1 MKGSDLF
8 VKCLENEG
16 VEYIFGV
23 PGEETID
30 LTDSLSR
37 SGIRFIV
44 TRHEQGAAFMADMYG
59 RLTHKPGVCLATLGP
74 GATNL
79 ITGVA
84 DAQLDKAP
92 LVAITGQA
100 GLEKTH
106 KESHQYIDI
115 VAMFRHVTSWNT
127 RVTRPDFI
135 PEIVRKAFEIA
146 ADRPGAVHIELPED
160 IAGEDSDDNRKQPL
174 FKKGRPHIIMH
185 DSQDL
190 TKAAEMIRESSMPL
204 ILAGNG
210 VFRGNA
216 ASELRKFVSSSG
228 LPVVTT
234 FMGKGAVPA
243 DDEHY
248 LGSMGIKDRDHVM
261 CGLDMADLVITVG
274 YDYVEYSPRYW
285 NADGLKKIIHIH
297 SDHPETDESYIPDIT
312 LPGNIRQA
320 LSRLTEECGCKKE
333 MSERFRKVRSKM
345 RAELED
351 FMDDMSFPMKPQKI
365 IYDIRECLSRND
377 MLVSDVGAHKL
388 WVGRL
393 FPAYEANT
401 VFISNGLAS
410 MGFALPAAILA
421 SFLNPERKVVA
432 VIGDG
437 GFLMNVQEMETAVRL
452 GCSFVVVIFND
463 SKYGLIEWHEK
474 RKFDQSIGI
483 DFTNP
488 DFVMLAKSF
497 GAKGVRIENAGEFR
511 PVLKEAL
518 SQGGVW
524 ILDVRVDYSENFRLT
539 EKLSN
544 NMCDL

>member
-23 PGEETID
+23 PGEETVD
-30 LTDSLSR
+30 LMDSLSR
-37 SGIRFIV
+37 SRIKFIV

-59 RLTHKPGVCLATLGP
+59 RMTHRPGVCLATLGP

-79 ITGVA
+79 ITGIA

-115 VAMFRHVTSWNT
+115 VAMFRQVTAWNS

-135 PEIVRKAFEIA
+135 PEIIRKAFDVA
-146 ADRPGAVHIELPED
+146 TDKPGAVHIELPED
-160 IAGEDSDDNRKQPL
+160 IAGESSKKQPL
-174 FKKGRPHIIMH
+174 FKKGRHHITMH
-185 DSQDL
+185 DEQDMK
-190 TKAAEMIRESSMPL
+190 KAAEMIRESSMPL

-210 VFRGNA
+210 VFRGEA
-216 ASELRKFVSSSG
+216 ASELRKFVTFSG

-234 FMGKGAVPA
+234 FMGKGAIPA

-261 CGLDMADLVITVG
+261 CGMEMADLVVTVG
-274 YDYVEYSPRYW
+274 YDYVEYSPRSW
-285 NADGLKKIIHIH
+285 NPDGSKKIIHIH

-320 LSRLTEECGCKKE
+320 LSRLTDACDFKKE
-333 MSERFRKVRSKM
+333 MPERFRKVRSRM
-345 RAELED
+345 MAELED
-351 FMDDMSFPMKPQKI
+351 SRNDVSFPMKPQKI

-377 MLVSDVGAHKL
+377 ILVSDVGAHKL
-388 WVGRL
+388 WIGRL

-410 MGFALPAAILA
+410 MGFALPAATLA
-421 SFLNPERKVVA
+421 SFLKPECRVVA
-432 VIGDG
+432 VAGDG
-437 GFLMNVQEMETAVRL
+437 GFLMNVQELETAVRL
-452 GCSFVVVIFND
+452 GCSLVVVIFND
-463 SKYGLIEWHEK
+463 SRYGLIEWHEK
-474 RKFDQSIGI
+474 RKFDQSTGI

-488 DFVMLAKSF
+488 DFVRLAESF
-497 GAKGVRIENAGEFR
+497 GARGVRIENAEEFR
-511 PVLKEAL
+511 PRLREAL
-518 SQGGVW
+518 NEGGVW
-524 ILDVRVDYSENFRLT
+524 IFDVRVDYSENFRLT

-544 NMCDL
+544 NVCEL

>member
-1 MKGSDLF
+1 MKGSDLLI
-8 VKCLENEG
+8 KCLENEG

-37 SGIRFIV
+37 SHIRFIV

-59 RLTHKPGVCLATLGP
+59 RMTHEPGVCLATLGP

-92 LVAITGQA
+92 LIAITGQA

-115 VAMFRHVTSWNT
+115 VAMFRHVTSWNSKI
-127 RVTRPDFI
+127 TRPDFI
-135 PEIVRKAFEIA
+135 PEIIRKAFEIA
-146 ADRPGAVHIELPED
+146 TDRPGAVHIELPED
-160 IAGEDSDDNRKQPL
+160 IAGEDSQKQP
-174 FKKGRPHIIMH
+174 FSKSGRPHITMH
-185 DSQDL
+185 DEQDL
-190 TKAAEMIRESSMPL
+190 KMAAEIIRESSMPVV
-204 ILAGNG
+204 LAGNG
-210 VFRGNA
+210 VFREDA
-216 ASELRKFVSSSG
+216 TIELREFITSAN

-234 FMGKGAVPA
+234 FMGKGAVSA

-261 CGLDMADLVITVG
+261 CGLEMADLIITVG
-274 YDYVEYSPRYW
+274 YDYVEYSPRSW
-285 NADGLKKIIHIH
+285 NPDGSKRIIHIH
-297 SDHPETDESYIPDIT
+297 SDHPETDESYIPDVM

-320 LSRLTEECGCKKE
+320 LSRLTEQCDFKKG
-333 MSERFRKVRSKM
+333 MPERFGKVRSRM

-351 FMDDMSFPMKPQKI
+351 FRDDTSFPMKPQKI
-365 IYDIRECLSRND
+365 ICDIRECLSRD
-377 MLVSDVGAHKL
+377 DILVSDVGAHKL
-388 WVGRL
+388 WIGRL
-393 FPAYEANT
+393 FPAYEGNT

-421 SFLNPERKVVA
+421 SFLKPERRVVA
-432 VIGDG
+432 VAGDG
-437 GFLMNVQEMETAVRL
+437 GFLMNVQELETAVRL
-452 GCSFVVVIFND
+452 GCSFVVIIFND
-463 SKYGLIEWHEK
+463 SKYGLIEWHERK
-474 RKFDQSIGI
+474 KFDQSIGT

-488 DFVMLAKSF
+488 DFVMLAESF
-497 GAKGVRIENAGEFR
+497 GAKGVKVENAEDFR
-511 PVLKEAL
+511 PKLREAL
-518 SQGGVW
+518 MQGGVW
-524 ILDVRVDYSENFRLT
+524 IFDVEVDYSENFKLT

-544 NMCDL
+544 NTCQI